1 MIDKNL
7 VLYLPFDDPDG
18 NKAYDY
24 SYNRSDATLSNG
36 ALFSRDAHSGKS
48 LDLNGNGEC
57 LTDRSIP
64 FSSDFT
70 LTMYVKPTT
79 NKIGWL
85 VNMNGIDNYVD
96 QWLDVMPKEWVFLC
110 FVKSGS
116 ILSVYLGNK
125 QVYSKPLPGTPVGLS
140 VNENTLIG
148 CNTLIDDVKLFNVAK
163 SYKEILIMQ
172 KSTDVEY
179 YINGKNFKEFGVFV
193 SDSDGLSSNL
203 YQLNVWL
210 LFHQIEDIM
219 LFRPLCFS

>member
-70 LTMYVKPTT
+70 LCAS
-79 NKIGWL
+79 L
-85 VNMNGIDNYVD
+85 
-96 QWLDVMPKEWVFLC
+96 L
-110 FVKSGS
+110 KSA
-116 ILSVYLGNK
+116 
-125 QVYSKPLPGTPVGLS
+125 PF
-140 VNENTLIG
+140 
-148 CNTLIDDVKLFNVAK
+148 DNVA
-163 SYKEILIMQ
+163 
-172 KSTDVEY
+172 
-179 YINGKNFKEFGVFV
+179 
-193 SDSDGLSSNL
+193 SD
-203 YQLNVWL
+203 L
-210 LFHQIEDIM
+210 L
-219 LFRPLCFS
+219 